1 MNKRKIKQPGRARV
15 KPAFTRLKELPVE
28 KRLATLEIVESQT
41 YKDAQPLVQQLV
53 GFACS
58 INVLCKFRAWQTTE
72 QDLARDADLVEQIE
86 KFLRTRKG
94 DWSVERIQEA
104 AISFL
109 MMQALSKGDIK
120 GFTAITRLPALLDQV
135 RLKAER
141 LELDRE
147 KFAESQQ
154 SKISAGLDAVAE
166 EFSRNPEA
174 LKLYQVARDVLEGHP
189 PKIEPPKPKPP
200 PVEEKKEEED
210 KRVYLTRLI
219 YRRKGCGC
227 VCRTCHPDNG
237 EYPYAEA
244 VQDAAEAKQRGAL
257 SFWRG
262 LTMINTNPQECACPC
277 ACGQSTVPNPQRKSE
292 ETNGM
297 NANGPN
303 VEPPESNTPSPQP
316 KTQPSNLITIGSE
329 KSEPAA
335 IAAYRAR
342 ELSDFQRRAALWK
355 TKAGSAELHS
365 A

>member
-120 GFTAITRLPALLDQV
+120 GFTAITRLPARLDQV

-141 LELDRE
+141 LELDRQ
-147 KFAESQQ
+147 KFA
-154 SKISAGLDAVAE
+154 KA
-166 EFSRNPEA
+166 
-174 LKLYQVARDVLEGHP
+174 
-189 PKIEPPKPKPP
+189 
-200 PVEEKKEEED
+200 
-210 KRVYLTRLI
+210 
-219 YRRKGCGC
+219 
-227 VCRTCHPDNG
+227 
-237 EYPYAEA
+237 
-244 VQDAAEAKQRGAL
+244 QR
-257 SFWRG
+257 
-262 LTMINTNPQECACPC
+262 
-277 ACGQSTVPNPQRKSE
+277 
-292 ETNGM
+292 
-297 NANGPN
+297 
-303 VEPPESNTPSPQP
+303 
-316 KTQPSNLITIGSE
+316 
-329 KSEPAA
+329 
-335 IAAYRAR
+335 
-342 ELSDFQRRAALWK
+342 
-355 TKAGSAELHS
+355 
-365 A
+365 